1 MYPPYWRGPVAAPT
15 TSGSTTAAAPR
26 RPRASAS
33 SPRRNVPSPASIFDA
48 TALTV
53 AAALWLFPGG
63 LAGEGQHAEGA
74 HSLRSMD
81 QYALDVRRRGR
92 AGMERR
98 IVRVAEFGAPI
109 GVMHIDDDVGGI
121 EEHDQVLREIGD

>member
-1 MYPPYWRGPVAAPT
+1 M
-15 TSGSTTAAAPR
+15 SGSTTAAAPR
-26 RPRASAS
+26 RPRANAS
-33 SPRRNVPSPASIFDA
+33 SPRRIVPSPASIFDA

-81 QYALDVRRRGR
+81 QHALDVRRRGR
-92 AGMERR
+92 AGMERGV
-98 IVRVAEFGAPI
+98 VRAAQSSGRAGVTNSTPSTFESKSI
-109 GVMHIDDDVGGI
+109 GLEKNGSC
-121 EEHDQVLREIGD
+121 